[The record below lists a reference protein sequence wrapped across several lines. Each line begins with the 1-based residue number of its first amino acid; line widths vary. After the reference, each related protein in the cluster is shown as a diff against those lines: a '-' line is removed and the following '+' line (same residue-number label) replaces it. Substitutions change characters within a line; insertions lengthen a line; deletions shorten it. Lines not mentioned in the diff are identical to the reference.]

1 MEAVVEVVA
10 HDEADGDGDEG
21 SNLHKILHTHL
32 WNLKI
37 YHNIL
42 GRYSTKKSQ
51 DVVFVFFYKV
61 LKAGREQFEIFGGY

>member
-42 GRYSTKKSQ
+42 GRYST
-51 DVVFVFFYKV
+51 
-61 LKAGREQFEIFGGY
+61 